1 LVGVIASPIRSA
13 AEDGV
18 CSKQQETSYPQS
30 CAGILLRQIVGTH
43 QMVFKQSVG
52 CLNQAVDE
60 RFAIGGGND
69 RKNPL
74 AMSKIGIVVYRENAF
89 PFFQDGILV

>member
-1 LVGVIASPIRSA
+1 
-13 AEDGV
+13 
-18 CSKQQETSYPQS
+18 
-30 CAGILLRQIVGTH
+30 
-43 QMVFKQSVG
+43 MVFKQSVG

-74 AMSKIGIVVYRENAF
+74 RNVKNWDSS
-89 PFFQDGILV
+89 LS

>member
-1 LVGVIASPIRSA
+1 
-13 AEDGV
+13 
-18 CSKQQETSYPQS
+18 
-30 CAGILLRQIVGTH
+30 
-43 QMVFKQSVG
+43 MVFKQSVG

-60 RFAIGGGND
+60 RFAIAVGTTV
-69 RKNPL
+69 RIRF